1 MAGKGLITGY
11 ADSGKFGPLDTLT
24 RGQLATILW
33 RNACP
38 DEAASYDASEA
49 VNETGLFGVA
59 DHEYYTAAAN

>member
-1 MAGKGLITGY
+1 MGDA
-11 ADSGKFGPLDTLT
+11 LT
-24 RGQLATILW
+24 RGQLAAILW

-38 DEAASYDASEA
+38 DEAASYDASKA

>member
-1 MAGKGLITGY
+1 MSSRGLITGY

-38 DEAASYDASEA
+38 DEAASYDASKA